1 MDSAIIP
8 GTAAG
13 VRKKRGSSS
22 EETVEAV
29 GGLRGGT
36 KEVFWQGKDSTSPQK
51 MRSRASNV
59 SNTWISG

>member
-13 VRKKRGSSS
+13 VRKERGSSS

-29 GGLRGGT
+29 GGVAGWDEGSLLAGEGQHIPAENE
-36 KEVFWQGKDSTSPQK
+36 KQSV
-51 MRSRASNV
+51 
-59 SNTWISG
+59 